1 MRAMRAGPGGRVL
14 TGICAR
20 KGGQMAGAE
29 APIRVQG
36 LFAFAGLVAGYG
48 ASVLFSIFISR
59 MGGQISSIW
68 TATGFL
74 TGALIL
80 LTGRWRLMAVALCLA
95 FQAAVSLAV
104 GDGVGSALL
113 GPAVTLL
120 EAAFAAWL
128 AVTYCG
134 AGGRRLS
141 LRKLA
146 LMVLG
151 AIAPAAM
158 LGAVAG
164 AGVNYL
170 LRGQEFIDGWLAWA
184 IPSGLGM
191 TMVTPA
197 LLLIA
202 REGQYKAF
210 RRSPLEVGGLLGGLC
225 GLTAAAFYQSELP
238 LQFVIF
244 PALTL
249 VAFRLGPPGAA
260 VAGFFVAVICL
271 SLATL
276 GHGPA
281 ALAPGLDPLGRV
293 RLTQVVVTAALC
305 STLAIATAVAEN
317 ARLRQLLVNRDQA
330 VRLGLRR
337 ARAAERSLAESAG
350 RRVGAPS
357 RKGARV
363 G

>member
-1 MRAMRAGPGGRVL
+1 MASAG
-14 TGICAR
+14 
-20 KGGQMAGAE
+20 
-29 APIRVQG
+29 APIRVQSAI
-36 LFAFAGLVAGYG
+36 AFAGLVAGYA
-48 ASVLFSIFISR
+48 ASVLFSVFLSR
-59 MGGQISSIW
+59 MGGQTSSIW

-74 TGALIL
+74 VGALIL
-80 LTGRWRLMAVALCLA
+80 LTGRWRTTAVALCLA

-104 GDGVGSALL
+104 GDGVVSALS
-113 GPAVTLL
+113 GPAITLF
-120 EAAFAAWL
+120 EAGLAAWL
-128 AVTYCG
+128 AVSYCG
-134 AGGRRLS
+134 ARGRRLS

-146 LMVLG
+146 LLIVG

-158 LGAVAG
+158 LAAVAG
-164 AGVNYL
+164 AGVNEL
-170 LRGQEFIDGWLAWA
+170 LRGQGFINGWLAWA

-202 REGQYKAF
+202 RERQYHEF
-210 RRSPLEVGGLLGGLC
+210 RRSHLETGGLLGGLC

-260 VAGFFVAVICL
+260 IAGFFVAVICL
-271 SLATL
+271 SLVML
-276 GHGPA
+276 GHGPTV
-281 ALAPGLDPLGRV
+281 LATELDLLGRV

-305 STLAIATAVAEN
+305 CTLATATVVAEQ
-317 ARLRQLLVNRDQA
+317 ARLRQLLVSRDRA
-330 VRLGLRR
+330 VKAALQR
-337 ARAAERSLAESAG
+337 ARAAERVLVELSE
-350 RRVGAPS
+350 RRGDARS
-357 RKGARV
+357 RKGAQV

>member
-1 MRAMRAGPGGRVL
+1 
-14 TGICAR
+14 
-20 KGGQMAGAE
+20 MAGAG
-29 APIRVQG
+29 APIRVQSAM
-36 LFAFAGLVAGYG
+36 AFAGLVAGY
-48 ASVLFSIFISR
+48 AVSVLFSIFVSR
-59 MGGQISSIW
+59 MGGQTSSIW

-80 LTGRWRLMAVALCLA
+80 LTGRWRVMAAALCLA

-104 GDGVGSALL
+104 GDGVGSALF
-113 GPAVTLL
+113 GPAITLC
-120 EAAFAAWL
+120 EAVLAAWL

-134 AGGRRLS
+134 VRGRRLS

-146 LMVLG
+146 LLVLG

-158 LGAVAG
+158 VAAIAG

-170 LRGQEFIDGWLAWA
+170 LRGQGFIDGWLAWA
-184 IPSGLGM
+184 VPSGLGM

-202 REGQYKAF
+202 REGQYNEF
-210 RRSPLEVGGLLGGLC
+210 RRSPFETGGLLGGLI

-260 VAGFFVAVICL
+260 IAGFFVAVICL
-271 SLATL
+271 SLVTL
-276 GHGPA
+276 GHGPTFLSP
-281 ALAPGLDPLGRV
+281 ALDALGRV

-305 STLAIATAVAEN
+305 CTLATAAVVADH
-317 ARLRQLLVNRDQA
+317 ARLRHLLFSRDRSA
-330 VRLGLRR
+330 KAALRR
-337 ARAAERSLAESAG
+337 ARAAERLLAEGAA
-350 RRVGAPS
+350 RRGDARTRRGAQVG
-357 RKGARV
+357 
-363 G
+363 

>member
-1 MRAMRAGPGGRVL
+1 
-14 TGICAR
+14 
-20 KGGQMAGAE
+20 MAGVG
-29 APIRVQG
+29 APIRVQSAI
-36 LFAFAGLVAGYG
+36 AFAGLVAGYT
-48 ASVLFSIFISR
+48 ASVLFSIFMSR
-59 MGGQISSIW
+59 MGGQTSSIW

-74 TGALIL
+74 AGALIL
-80 LTGRWRLMAVALCLA
+80 LTGRWRTAAVALCLA

-104 GDGVGSALL
+104 GDGVGSALA
-113 GPAVTLL
+113 GPAITFF
-120 EAAFAAWL
+120 EAGLAAWL
-128 AVTYCG
+128 AVSYCG
-134 AGGRRLS
+134 ARGRRLS

-146 LMVLG
+146 LLILG

-158 LGAVAG
+158 LAAVAG
-164 AGVNYL
+164 AGLNFL
-170 LRGQEFIDGWLAWA
+170 LRGQGFIDGWLAWA

-202 REGQYKAF
+202 RESQFKEF
-210 RRSPLEVGGLLGGLC
+210 RRSHLETGGLLGGVC

-260 VAGFFVAVICL
+260 IAGFFVAVICL
-271 SLATL
+271 SLVML

-281 ALAPGLDPLGRV
+281 VLATELDLLGRV

-305 STLAIATAVAEN
+305 STLATATVVAEQ
-317 ARLRQLLVNRDQA
+317 ARLRQLLVSRDRA
-330 VRLGLRR
+330 VRAALLR
-337 ARAAERSLAESAG
+337 ARAAERMLADVSE
-350 RRVGAPS
+350 RRGDARS
-357 RKGARV
+357 RKGAQV